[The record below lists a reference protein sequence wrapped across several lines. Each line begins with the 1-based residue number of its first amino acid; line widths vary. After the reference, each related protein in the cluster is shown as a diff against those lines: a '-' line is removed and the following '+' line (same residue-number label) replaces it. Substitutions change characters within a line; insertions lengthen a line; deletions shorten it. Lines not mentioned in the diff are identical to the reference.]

1 MHSIRGKG
9 GAMETAIE
17 GTDVPVGDPE
27 SVGALAYRLKLADNA
42 LVARKAA
49 AVKALDLTESQCK
62 VLTLLADG
70 VPKSATH
77 LAREAL
83 VTSQTMTGIVKN
95 LESKGLVT
103 RHPSADHA
111 RVMLISLT
119 DTGVTKATQA
129 HELARHVE
137 SALRQAMSGDDY
149 QTLLQL
155 LERAV
160 DLVPRL
166 DIDDER
172 SS

>member
-1 MHSIRGKG
+1 MDAAIDDKG
-9 GAMETAIE
+9 VT
-17 GTDVPVGDPE
+17 VGDPE
-27 SVGALAYRLKLADNA
+27 SVGALAYRLKLVDNA

-70 VPKSATH
+70 IPKSATH

-95 LESKGLVT
+95 LEAKGLVT
-103 RHPSADHA
+103 RHPSPDHA

-119 DTGVTKATQA
+119 DTGITKATQA
-129 HELARHVE
+129 HELARQVE
-137 SALRQAMSGDDY
+137 SSLRRAMSADDY
-149 QTLLQL
+149 QRLLEL

-160 DLVPRL
+160 ELVPTL
-166 DIDDER
+166 TIET
-172 SS
+172 

>member
-1 MHSIRGKG
+1 V
-9 GAMETAIE
+9 AATIE
-17 GTDVPVGDPE
+17 DTDVVVGDPE

-95 LESKGLVT
+95 LEAKGLVT
-103 RHPSADHA
+103 RHPSPDHA
-111 RVMLISLT
+111 RVMLVSLT
-119 DTGVTKATQA
+119 ETGVTKATQA

-137 SALRQAMSGDDY
+137 SALRQAMSGNDY
-149 QTLLQL
+149 QQLLLL

-160 DLVPRL
+160 DIVPGL
-166 DIDDER
+166 DIA
-172 SS
+172 

>member
-1 MHSIRGKG
+1 MALLPKESSV
-9 GAMETAIE
+9 A
-17 GTDVPVGDPE
+17 VGDPE

-49 AVKALDLTESQCK
+49 AVRALDLTESQCK

-95 LESKGLVT
+95 LEAKELVT
-103 RHPSADHA
+103 RHPSPDHS
-111 RVMLISLT
+111 RVMLVSLT
-119 DTGVTKATQA
+119 ESGVTRADQA

-137 SALRQAMSGDDY
+137 SALRNAMSDKEY
-149 QTLLQL
+149 QRLLQL
-155 LERAV
+155 LEHAV
-160 DLVPRL
+160 KLVP
-166 DIDDER
+166 DIDIDA
-172 SS
+172 